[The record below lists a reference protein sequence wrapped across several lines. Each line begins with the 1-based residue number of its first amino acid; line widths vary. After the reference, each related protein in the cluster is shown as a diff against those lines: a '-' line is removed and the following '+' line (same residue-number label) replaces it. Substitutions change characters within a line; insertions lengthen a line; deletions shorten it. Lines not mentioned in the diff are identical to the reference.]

1 LISTEEWFI
10 ALKNDRYFSEL
21 KLNLNDL
28 TSGIYILK
36 VTGEGLSY
44 TEKIILN

>member
-1 LISTEEWFI
+1 VVYSV
-10 ALKNDRYFSEL
+10 KNEDFSSEL

-28 TSGIYILK
+28 TSGIYIK
-36 VTGEGLSY
+36 SDGEGLSY

>member
-1 LISTEEWFI
+1 LISTEEWFYSV
-10 ALKNDRYFSEL
+10 KKYFSSEL

>member
-10 ALKNDRYFSEL
+10 ALKMNFSSEL